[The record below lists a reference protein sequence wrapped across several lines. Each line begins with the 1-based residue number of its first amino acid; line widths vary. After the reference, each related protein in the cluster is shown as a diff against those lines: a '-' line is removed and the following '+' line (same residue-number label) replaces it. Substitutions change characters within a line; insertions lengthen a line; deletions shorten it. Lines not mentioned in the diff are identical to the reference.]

1 MNNLTRVFFS
11 CFLVTIAGTASA
23 SLIKAD
29 FISGVTVSSTTPD
42 YAPNWAVKSIT
53 DNSGMSDI
61 LDAGSPNASHVAS
74 NSDQW
79 VTRGGHPTG
88 VVDFTLQGTFGLSH
102 LVWWNGNQG
111 HAPNRGANLVNIMT
125 SVGGGLFS
133 DLGNFNIAQATG
145 TAPDTIIDL
154 SSLMPVA
161 DLVRISILSNHGDG
175 RYLTIREIRFYEG
188 AAFEGAAAV
197 PEPDTLALMAMA
209 ALVLLVRSRKSNR

>member
-1 MNNLTRVFFS
+1 MKIFTRALFS
-11 CFLVTIAGTASA
+11 CLLVSIAGTASA

-42 YAPNWAVKSIT
+42 YHPDWAVKSIT

-74 NSDQW
+74 NSNQW
-79 VTRGGHPTG
+79 VTQGGHPTG
-88 VVDFTLQGTFGLSH
+88 VVDFTLPGTFGLSH
-102 LVWWNGNQG
+102 LVWWNGHQG
-111 HAPNRGANLVNIMT
+111 HATNRGANLVNIMT
-125 SVGGGLFS
+125 SIGGGLFS

-161 DLVRISILSNHGDG
+161 DLVRISILSNHGDNN
-175 RYLTIREIRFYEG
+175 YLTIREIRFYEG
-188 AAFEGAAAV
+188 SAYEGAAAV
-197 PEPDTLALMAMA
+197 PEPDTLALMALA
-209 ALVLLVRSRKSNR
+209 ALGLLVRSRKLNK